1 MARRRRHRTSAA
13 IGIARPFTEA
23 EDRELIAIARCGLAI
38 EFWKGAI
45 PERPI
50 GELLERRLQ
59 LREAGELE
67 LARPI

>member
-1 MARRRRHRTSAA
+1 MKRRKHRTSAA
-13 IGIARPFTEA
+13 IRWRPFTEA
-23 EDRELIAIARCGLAI
+23 EDKELKALATVGLSVDY
-38 EFWKGAI
+38 WKAAI
-45 PERPI
+45 PDRQL